1 MISSPGAVVFVG
13 LFRIICGRK
22 VWRHI
27 LSKPNLVIR
36 LMLFLS
42 AQATT
47 AIIHQGY
54 SAAFR
59 AASSTPFELP
69 LIFVLPAIKF
79 IMKNVVARF
88 GTGTSLLDELEKEP
102 FFVVD
107 SQNQTLSGLHIGLKK
122 ILGSRRPQSTIPNEL
137 NVTSGESKTRDQKS
151 TDKSVIANPTE
162 ELEKALGALFTSECL
177 VIAEYLEA
185 VIPIVYGIYLLIIV
199 HLPAARYHVDFG
211 GKLGMVLLY
220 GLLEWASF
228 GMFVIVLQRKCGLN
242 AVYHLAFVLETQSVV
257 VQTKLIVWMI
267 ALASLQVPHF
277 GKLR

>member
-1 MISSPGAVVFVG
+1 
-13 LFRIICGRK
+13 RI
-22 VWRHI
+22 
-27 LSKPNLVIR
+27 
-36 LMLFLS
+36 
-42 AQATT
+42 
-47 AIIHQGY
+47 
-54 SAAFR
+54 AA
-59 AASSTPFELP
+59 P
-69 LIFVLPAIKF
+69 
-79 IMKNVVARF
+79 
-88 GTGTSLLDELEKEP
+88 
-102 FFVVD
+102 
-107 SQNQTLSGLHIGLKK
+107 
-122 ILGSRRPQSTIPNEL
+122 IPNEL

-242 AVYHLAFVLETQSVV
+242 AVNHLAFVLETQSVV

-267 ALASLQVPHF
+267 ALAGLQVPHF